1 MCSLR
6 ANARTK
12 FTNFGLYLIVAAVN
26 PSYPAGS
33 SNSNSNCMQKF
44 PIWVA
49 TLLAALN
56 EVVSRDN
63 NCIHISM
70 VEAKE
75 RRERLS
81 TIYYSKIRLKF
92 KKNKNKN
99 KNILKG
105 KWEVEAKKTL
115 Q

>member
-1 MCSLR
+1 
-6 ANARTK
+6 
-12 FTNFGLYLIVAAVN
+12 
-26 PSYPAGS
+26 
-33 SNSNSNCMQKF
+33 
-44 PIWVA
+44 
-49 TLLAALN
+49 
-56 EVVSRDN
+56 
-63 NCIHISM
+63 M

-81 TIYYSKIRLKF
+81 TIYYSKIHLKF